1 MEQVATS
8 LSDPDLAMAGQE
20 RLTAVGGGM
29 SRPGLGAVVLPSI
42 PGLLLAPGRGGEP
55 DGRDGGGAGGVTGN
69 AEPEWKDKNSGE
81 GFGAGGGSHFGTDGV
96 VVIFT

>member
-1 MEQVATS
+1 M
-8 LSDPDLAMAGQE
+8 
-20 RLTAVGGGM
+20 
-29 SRPGLGAVVLPSI
+29 GLLLPSI
-42 PGLLLAPGRGGEP
+42 PGLVLAPGRGGKP
-55 DGRDGGGAGGVTGN
+55 NAWGGGGDGGVTGN